1 MSSTEV
7 MDALAS
13 ESDFSPIKK
22 FLEPGDSITGIIVEE
37 PRTFP
42 LTEYN
47 SKEPK
52 IGNNGKTVM
61 QILLVLATDQAADAD
76 HDGRW
81 RVYLDKPLLK
91 SRSLKAVKS
100 AGASTLAVGGEI
112 TITYVGLVETRGGGS
127 AKDFTVTYSPP
138 PGDED
143 FGPIGSAVL
152 GDTAAEGTP
161 F

>member
-1 MSSTEV
+1 MSTEV

-22 FLEPGDSITGIIVEE
+22 FLEPGDTITGIIVEE

-42 LTEYN
+42 LTEFN

-52 IGNNGKTVM
+52 IGPDGKTVM
-61 QILLVLATDQAADAD
+61 QILLTLATEQVADAD

-91 SRSLKAVKS
+91 SAAHKAVKS

-112 TITYVGLVETRGGGS
+112 TIKFVGLRETRGGGS
-127 AKDFTVTYSPP
+127 AKDFTVTYTAP
-138 PGDED
+138 PGED
-143 FGPIGSAVL
+143 AFGPIGTAEL
-152 GDTAAEGTP
+152 GDTAAEGIP

>member
-1 MSSTEV
+1 MSTTDIW
-7 MDALAS
+7 DALS
-13 ESDFSPIKK
+13 TESDFSPIFK
-22 FLEPGDSITGIIVEE
+22 FINECDRIKGLIVEE

-42 LTEYN
+42 LTEFN

-52 IGNNGKTVM
+52 IGPDGKTVM
-61 QILLVLATDQAADAD
+61 QILLVLATEQAADAD

-81 RVYLDKPLLK
+81 RVYIDKPLLK
-91 SRSLKAVKS
+91 AAVLNALKA
-100 AGASTLAVGGEI
+100 AGVLTLGVGGEI
-112 TITYVGLVETRGGGS
+112 SIEFVGLRETRGGGS
-127 AKDFTVTYSPP
+127 AKDFTVTYTAP

-152 GDTAAEGTP
+152 GDTAPEGIP